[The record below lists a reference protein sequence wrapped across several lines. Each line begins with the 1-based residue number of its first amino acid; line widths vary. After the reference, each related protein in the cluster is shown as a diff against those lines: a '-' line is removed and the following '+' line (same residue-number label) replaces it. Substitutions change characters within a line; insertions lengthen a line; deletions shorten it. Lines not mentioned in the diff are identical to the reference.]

1 MTTLTGHTAL
11 NSEKASRHP
20 AVAQMVIEELQASNA
35 ALKAF
40 IASLFPEPVSPDQIR
55 AALNPETEN
64 QYEAI

>member
-1 MTTLTGHTAL
+1 MIEAGKVA
-11 NSEKASRHP
+11 KHP
-20 AVAQMVIEELQASNA
+20 ALAEMLIEELQASNA

>member
-1 MTTLTGHTAL
+1 
-11 NSEKASRHP
+11 
-20 AVAQMVIEELQASNA
+20 MVIEELQASNA

-55 AALNPETEN
+55 AALNPETEH

>member
-1 MTTLTGHTAL
+1 MTHA
-11 NSEKASRHP
+11 EKAARHP
-20 AVAQMVIEELQASNA
+20 AVAQMVIEELQARNS

-55 AALNPETEN
+55 AALNPETEK